1 MLAFNSGLQDAQ
13 MLHLQSQPVFLA
25 QPEFSYAE
33 EFLQNLV
40 SKNCSIDEAKNR
52 LGAISA
58 EETVSARVTDSA
70 LLLDGAKVFPT
81 AMSKVNRRGTAQL
94 TRQLISSVRTNAL
107 VTQSARVTE
116 SALLL
121 DGAMESPTALIFR
134 SSCSIDPVLLQDS
147 QLLQIASH

>member
-52 LGAISA
+52 LGANQCRRNSQCQGDRFCSPA
-58 EETVSARVTDSA
+58 GWCQGVSNCNEQGEQARD
-70 LLLDGAKVFPT
+70 
-81 AMSKVNRRGTAQL
+81 
-94 TRQLISSVRTNAL
+94 
-107 VTQSARVTE
+107 
-116 SALLL
+116 
-121 DGAMESPTALIFR
+121 
-134 SSCSIDPVLLQDS
+134 CSIDEAANFLGEN
-147 QLLQIASH
+147 